1 MSFFK
6 EILKIENDGILNIN
20 EAIAVAIICVALFMV
35 IYMLK
40 RPISNLLN
48 RILPGRK
55 KTIFSHRKN
64 QYKNRIGKKSKAS
77 KKKTK

>member
-20 EAIAVAIICVALFMV
+20 EAIAVAIICIALFMV

-40 RPISNLLN
+40 RPISNFLN

-55 KTIFSHRKN
+55 KTIFRHRKN